1 MKRYILT
8 LLFAASSLLTMA
20 QNYPIYSNYFFDP
33 FLYNV
38 GYVGVSGFTELNINY
53 RQQWAGIEDAP
64 TTSTFNLQIPTK
76 GNLSYAFSAYS
87 ENAVLLTNSVA
98 YGTFGYRVPF
108 SEEHFINF
116 GLAAGVGMSS
126 IDINGLDP
134 SDPAVLNAFSTSY
147 YLDGQFGAYY
157 EFKNLNI
164 GVSLPKLFDSNTFS
178 VEQFQ
183 EFKFAALNNIIYTL
197 NYKFE
202 LPNSM
207 FSVTPYLIYRTGE
220 NIQKQIEAT
229 GILKYKDVVYLGG
242 SYRVDYG
249 PSLFF
254 GFGFKKIVDFGY
266 AYEMATE
273 QVAGLGQGSHEFQI
287 RIRLGKQKRNYKPK
301 EDADPVMPITEPE
314 PPLEEDIVEEPPIE
328 PVEEEIPPMVI
339 IAKDSVPSKDHIEEV
354 ILVVPKDSEE
364 LVDKPI
370 TVQTDGIQNL
380 STGIYIIVGAF
391 NVKQNAINYS
401 LELMNQ
407 GYKNNIGMS
416 NKGFYCVYGQS
427 TNDINEAKLLR
438 KRTAENEQFNFK
450 NAWILEIE

>member
-1 MKRYILT
+1 MKRYILI
-8 LLFAASSLLTMA
+8 LLFSTSSLLTMA

-76 GNLSYAFSAYS
+76 GNVSYAFSAYS
-87 ENAVLLTNSVA
+87 ERAVLLTNSVA

-108 SEEHFINF
+108 AERHFINF

-126 IDINGLDP
+126 IDVNGLDP

-164 GVSLPKLFDSNTFS
+164 GVSLPKLFESKTVS
-178 VEQFQ
+178 IEQFQ
-183 EFKFAALNNIIYTL
+183 EFKFAALNNMIYTV

-207 FSVTPYLIYRTGE
+207 FSVTPYLIYRTGK

-229 GILKYKDVVYLGG
+229 GILKYKDIVYLGG

-287 RIRLGKQKRNYKPK
+287 RIRLGKKKRNYKPK
-301 EDADPVMPITEPE
+301 EEADPVAEPE
-314 PPLEEDIVEEPPIE
+314 PLLVEDVVEEPPIE
-328 PVEEEIPPMVI
+328 PTEEDAFPVVITANDSISSKNDHVEEIIPV
-339 IAKDSVPSKDHIEEV
+339 VSKAVEKLE
-354 ILVVPKDSEE
+354 
-364 LVDKPI
+364 DKPI
-370 TVQTDGIQNL
+370 LAQTDGIKKL
-380 STGIYIIVGAF
+380 STGMYIIVGAF

-407 GYKNNIGMS
+407 GYKNQIGIS
-416 NKGFYCVYGQS
+416 EKGFYCVYGQS

-438 KRTAENEQFNFK
+438 KETAENEQFDFK
-450 NAWILEIE
+450 KAWILEIE

>member
-1 MKRYILT
+1 
-8 LLFAASSLLTMA
+8 MA

-76 GNLSYAFSAYS
+76 GNVSYAFSAYS

-126 IDINGLDP
+126 IDVNGLDT

-164 GVSLPKLFDSNTFS
+164 GVSLPKLFDSKTVS

-183 EFKFAALNNIIYTL
+183 EFKFAALNNMIYTL
-197 NYKFE
+197 SYKFE

-207 FSVTPYLIYRTGE
+207 FSVTPYLVYRTGE
-220 NIQKQIEAT
+220 NIQKQVEAT
-229 GILKYKDVVYLGG
+229 GILKYKDIVYLGG

-301 EDADPVMPITEPE
+301 EDADPVIPIDETEPIPVAEPE
-314 PPLEEDIVEEPPIE
+314 PPLVENIVEEPPIQPTE
-328 PVEEEIPPMVI
+328 ENVFPVVI
-339 IAKDSVPSKDHIEEV
+339 IAKDSISSKDDTEEITSV
-354 ILVVPKDSEE
+354 APKDSEE
-364 LVDKPI
+364 LEDEPI
-370 TVQTDGIQNL
+370 TVKTDSIQNL
-380 STGIYIIVGAF
+380 STGMYIVVGAF

-401 LELMNQ
+401 LELKNQ
-407 GYKNNIGMS
+407 GYKNQIGMS
-416 NKGFYCVYGQS
+416 DKGFYCVYGQS
-427 TNDINEAKLLR
+427 TNDINEANLLR
-438 KRTAENEQFNFK
+438 KKTAENEQFDFK
-450 NAWILEIE
+450 NAWILKIE